1 MKIQENLMATQRP
14 RLSIDLT
21 PKHHEFLQ
29 KLPFGWKQHLFSV
42 LIDML
47 MDTVERCGF
56 EALGI
61 IVSKRI
67 KLEDYFGQK
76 EEE

>member
-1 MKIQENLMATQRP
+1 MTTSNRP

-21 PKHHEFLQ
+21 PKQQKFLQ
-29 KLPFGWKQHLFSV
+29 KLPFGWKQQLFSV

-47 MDTVERCGF
+47 MDTVGRCGF

-61 IVSKRI
+61 ITAKRI
-67 KLEDYFGQK
+67 KLEDYFNIGDFDGNDR
-76 EEE
+76 